1 MVNREACDVPSS
13 LTFTISWRYLS
24 QAAKRGAISRE
35 SRSELVLAPVTDLH
49 EAGWEMVVPKLA
61 FRPRPPGTK
70 ALAHPAP
77 AFGSLQRGHG
87 VLVAVVLAAAAALIL
102 FLWSLR

>member
-24 QAAKRGAISRE
+24 QAARRTANSRE
-35 SRSELVLAPVTDLH
+35 SRSELVLAPVADLH

-61 FRPRPPGTK
+61 FRPRPPGTR
-70 ALAHPAP
+70 ALPHPAP
-77 AFGSLQRGHG
+77 AFGILQRGHS
-87 VLVAVVLAAAAALIL
+87 VLVAVILAAAVALIL
-102 FLWSLR
+102 VLWSLR